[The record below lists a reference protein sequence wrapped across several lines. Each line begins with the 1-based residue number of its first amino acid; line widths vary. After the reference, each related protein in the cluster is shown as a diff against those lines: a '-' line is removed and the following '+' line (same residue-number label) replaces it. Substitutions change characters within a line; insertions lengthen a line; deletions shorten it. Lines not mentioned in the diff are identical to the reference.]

1 MSTTLQALS
10 IKRKITALFADGSSK
25 QNLGIPSVVE
35 LLDGAPNWDAPEAS
49 QILEDLAAQ
58 RTAKPPARKMV

>member
-1 MSTTLQALS
+1 MSTTLQVLS

-35 LLDGAPNWDAPEAS
+35 LLDGAPNCPVTVSEDAPEAS
-49 QILEDLAAQ
+49 H
-58 RTAKPPARKMV
+58 PP